1 VLSVVELLLCQAELF
16 AVSSGIGI
24 DVILNQ
30 LLVLENVLEVNQN
43 NFPSK
48 DVLLL
53 GTGNYKF
60 NLMSDFI
67 LILADSLRH

>member
-30 LLVLENVLEVNQN
+30 LLVLENVLEINQN

>member
-1 VLSVVELLLCQAELF
+1 MLSVVELLLCQAELF

-30 LLVLENVLEVNQN
+30 LLVLENGLEINQN

-60 NLMSDFI
+60 NLMSDFF

>member
-30 LLVLENVLEVNQN
+30 LLVLENVLEINQN

-60 NLMSDFI
+60 NLMSDFF

>member
-30 LLVLENVLEVNQN
+30 LLVLENVLEINQN

-60 NLMSDFI
+60 NLC
-67 LILADSLRH
+67 LILS

>member
-1 VLSVVELLLCQAELF
+1 MPTCQAELF

-30 LLVLENVLEVNQN
+30 LLVLENVLEINQN

-60 NLMSDFI
+60 NLMSDFF

>member
-1 VLSVVELLLCQAELF
+1 MPSR
-16 AVSSGIGI
+16 AVCSFILSSGIRI

-60 NLMSDFI
+60 NLMSDFF